1 MSGLEDTDLADEQLA
16 MDAAYAEEC
25 EANRLDAESLG
36 WAWALGLIP
45 LGLVVLL
52 LTALLGEW
60 AWALFPAGFFAIVFA
75 LGRLRWWRRYESAVP
90 LAVPGFGT
98 FSGAAKKRLLL
109 HATAFAAAVMV
120 AQYAFPRAL
129 AAVVGWVAG

>member
-1 MSGLEDTDLADEQLA
+1 MTAPDDPGLADEQLA
-16 MDAAYAEEC
+16 LEAAWAEEC
-25 EANRLDAESLG
+25 EANRLDRETLG
-36 WAWALGLIP
+36 WAWAVGLIP
-45 LGLVVLL
+45 LGIVVLL
-52 LTALLGEW
+52 LSALLGEW
-60 AWALFPAGFFAIVFA
+60 VWVLFPVGFFAIVFA

-109 HATAFAAAVMV
+109 QATAFAAAVMA

-129 AAVVGWVAG
+129 AGVVAWVVG